1 MNEQL
6 TQIVAAC
13 VPVLCLLIT
22 AGGAYAVAL
31 IKRGTARIEKQIDNE
46 LATKYIDM
54 ASEAVSQAVAFTS
67 QTFADSLKQ
76 EGAFTKEKQIEAFNI
91 AKNKAMEIMSDAA
104 LEAINDIYG
113 DLDVWLETK
122 IEQACREVKLE
133 VE

>member
-46 LATKYIDM
+46 LAAKYIDM

-122 IEQACREVKLE
+122 IEQACREVKLD